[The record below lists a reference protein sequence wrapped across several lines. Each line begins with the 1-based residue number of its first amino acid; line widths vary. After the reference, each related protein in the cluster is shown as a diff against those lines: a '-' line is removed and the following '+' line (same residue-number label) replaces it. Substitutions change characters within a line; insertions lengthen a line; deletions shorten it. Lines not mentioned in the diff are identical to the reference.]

1 MKKHSEYEIRG
12 AIRRLIS
19 ERVDEVSLDDSAS
32 LLEGTNLDSLG
43 VVELLLAIE
52 EEFSISIDFVAVDPE
67 SLLSISGLTHHLS
80 MLMDESNVVAIQP
93 EWRHA
98 GSVAGVGSRDV
109 GACSSRVGVRVA
121 GSAG

>member
-1 MKKHSEYEIRG
+1 MKKHSEHEIRG
-12 AIRRLIS
+12 AVRRLIS

-52 EEFSISIDFVAVDPE
+52 EEFSISIDFVTVDPE

-80 MLMDESNVVAIQP
+80 MLMDESNV
-93 EWRHA
+93 
-98 GSVAGVGSRDV
+98 G
-109 GACSSRVGVRVA
+109 
-121 GSAG
+121 